1 MFDSEGDFLE
11 IMSDLNFKAH
21 RKFGV
26 SQVMEEEE
34 YPSRVFSM
42 NVGNWCL
49 SSIDGTREKAGE
61 RGEMSLGQVKQCLL
75 YQGKELEFY
84 SLGEEWS
91 LKDLKWRGSM
101 TIVIF

>member
-42 NVGNWCL
+42 NVGN
-49 SSIDGTREKAGE
+49 
-61 RGEMSLGQVKQCLL
+61 
-75 YQGKELEFY
+75 
-84 SLGEEWS
+84 
-91 LKDLKWRGSM
+91 
-101 TIVIF
+101 